1 MPGGKIAFY
10 TGLLD
15 QLQLT
20 DDEAAMVMGHE
31 MAHALRE
38 HARARIAKEQG
49 TGALLQLGAQL
60 FGWASSATSPPT
72 SARS

>member
-10 TGLLD
+10 SGILD
-15 QLQLT
+15 QLKLN

-38 HARARIAKEQG
+38 HARARVGKRCAAG
-49 TGALLQLGAQL
+49 
-60 FGWASSATSPPT
+60 
-72 SARS
+72 R